1 MRTRGKDGAREGK
14 RMRMNKICSVI
25 AWGLEKGFRCKKNLL
40 LFQRMQ
46 VKFPA
51 SRSESSGDLTPSFGL
66 HRYLHACGNTN
77 RH

>member
-40 LFQRMQ
+40 LFQRIWGQ
-46 VKFPA
+46 FLALQKVGTVA
-51 SRSESSGDLTPSFGL
+51 HAHDPSKVEV
-66 HRYLHACGNTN
+66 
-77 RH
+77 